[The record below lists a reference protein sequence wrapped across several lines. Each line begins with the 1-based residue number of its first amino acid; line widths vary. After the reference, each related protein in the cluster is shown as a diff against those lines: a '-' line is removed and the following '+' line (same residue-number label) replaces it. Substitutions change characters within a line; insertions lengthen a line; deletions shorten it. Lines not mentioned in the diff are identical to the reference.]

1 MLIECPVTNSKEAL
15 AQMNIF
21 QWSTSVESSII
32 NDSDSGWD
40 RYVCQLFA
48 TGKWFLSNCT
58 KAFAQMNM
66 VTDSNAR
73 CQLNLH
79 QLSPTYTQSIRD
91 RCDQWAKMQSSVA
104 VMELNLIIVRH
115 LASCCIQMMSTR
127 FQLYGRLIVTGAILR
142 GGFRSEKDPFNKLT
156 YESIPCVQTPSNVPG
171 KRNRVSIVMRCSIP
185 LVTKSDE
192 RLTSLSHSSSIMTS
206 I

>member
-58 KAFAQMNM
+58 KAFTQMNLPQRTAATECM

-73 CQLNLH
+73 CQLNLN

-156 YESIPCVQTPSNVPG
+156 YGSIPCVQTPSSA
-171 KRNRVSIVMRCSIP
+171 KCLESETELVS
-185 LVTKSDE
+185 
-192 RLTSLSHSSSIMTS
+192 
-206 I
+206 

>member
-1 MLIECPVTNSKEAL
+1 MNLPQRTAATEC
-15 AQMNIF
+15 
-21 QWSTSVESSII
+21 
-32 NDSDSGWD
+32 
-40 RYVCQLFA
+40 
-48 TGKWFLSNCT
+48 
-58 KAFAQMNM
+58 M

-73 CQLNLH
+73 CQLNLN

-171 KRNRVSIVMRCSIP
+171 KRNRVSIVMQCSIP